1 MIKSTFDIDT
11 VAEAVGFWIP
21 GFRADLVAGP
31 GDTADY
37 RLRCTRNEL
46 IEDFDVHVAVQ
57 EGAAEVTV
65 TGADGESRTI
75 RWDSGNLYQDLR
87 AVPSVLHHLFHRLQM
102 TDGPGQTVQDLFGFG
117 VVMSCGVFHGVFLL
131 TIPPGGIR
139 LEYHKTA
146 ACATA
151 VRLFGPACKKSPRPE
166 RGQGVRF
173 CSSFII

>member
-21 GFRADLVAGP
+21 GFRADLAAGP

-65 TGADGESRTI
+65 TGADG
-75 RWDSGNLYQDLR
+75 G
-87 AVPSVLHHLFHRLQM
+87 
-102 TDGPGQTVQDLFGFG
+102 
-117 VVMSCGVFHGVFLL
+117 
-131 TIPPGGIR
+131 
-139 LEYHKTA
+139 
-146 ACATA
+146 
-151 VRLFGPACKKSPRPE
+151 SPR
-166 RGQGVRF
+166 
-173 CSSFII
+173 

>member
-65 TGADGESRTI
+65 AGADGRVSAVRMPVGADGALGPIIGPMVPMALEGIPSGDRTLECTVCMFSGRRSGMAWMHEGIAHRTI
-75 RWDSGNLYQDLR
+75 HDAGGYRLCFDL
-87 AVPSVLHHLFHRLQM
+87 VGS
-102 TDGPGQTVQDLFGFG
+102 
-117 VVMSCGVFHGVFLL
+117 SLL
-131 TIPPGGIR
+131 
-139 LEYHKTA
+139 
-146 ACATA
+146 
-151 VRLFGPACKKSPRPE
+151 
-166 RGQGVRF
+166 
-173 CSSFII
+173 